1 MGVEIG
7 ERIRRYLLS
16 LDNEVH
22 KQAEFYVNR
31 VDIFSN
37 HWLEKIEIY
46 LTVPPLCKFS
56 FLPILKL

>member
-7 ERIRRYLLS
+7 GRIGRYLLII
-16 LDNEVH
+16 DNGVH
-22 KQAEFYVNR
+22 KQAEFKKNL

-37 HWLEKIEIY
+37 HWLEKIEVY

>member
-1 MGVEIG
+1 VGVEIG
-7 ERIRRYLLS
+7 ERIGRYLLII
-16 LDNEVH
+16 DNGVH
-22 KQAEFYVNR
+22 KQAEFKKNL

>member
-1 MGVEIG
+1 M
-7 ERIRRYLLS
+7 RRLS
-16 LDNEVH
+16 WFWKTVIH
-22 KQAEFYVNR
+22 KQAEFDVNL